1 MPRKE
6 MWRVSKTREERRL
19 RRKSIKEGIV
29 FAACIIICCGLPT
42 WVEVIL

>member
-19 RRKSIKEGIV
+19 LRKNIISGLV